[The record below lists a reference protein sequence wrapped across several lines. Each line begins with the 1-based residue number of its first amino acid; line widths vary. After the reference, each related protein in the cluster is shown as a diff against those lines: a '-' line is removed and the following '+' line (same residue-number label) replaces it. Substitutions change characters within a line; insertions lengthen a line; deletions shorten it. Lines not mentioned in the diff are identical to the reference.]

1 MMDEEVH
8 KPISVFQA
16 SFIELS
22 IRLKS
27 QFPFLNLLVMEV
39 VIQRTVW
46 VTGGR

>member
-16 SFIELS
+16 SFTELS

-27 QFPFLNLLVMEV
+27 QFPFLSLLVMEV
-39 VIQRTVW
+39 VIQRTVR